1 MHSEIK
7 EKYSAPIVIF
17 RFIDQKAEFFKNVI
31 TKTHLGMQHWIYL
44 IKMYEFE

>member
-7 EKYSAPIVIF
+7 EKNRAPIEFF

-31 TKTHLGMQHWIYL
+31 TKTHLGIQH
-44 IKMYEFE
+44 

>member
-7 EKYSAPIVIF
+7 EKYSAPNVFF
-17 RFIDQKAEFFKNVI
+17 RFIKAEFFKNVI
-31 TKTHLGMQHWIYL
+31 TKAHLGIQHWIYL